1 MAIVQTVDFSDFV
14 RAFEAY
20 NRADQYSRQG
30 LRVIF
35 DYLENL
41 SDECNDNGNI
51 ELDVIGICCDYTEAS
66 WQDIA
71 KDYSIDLTS
80 YEDDDYT
87 GKLDAVLDYLN
98 DNTQVLGETDE
109 GIVYQVF

>member
-35 DYLENL
+35 DYLEEL
-41 SDECNDNGNI
+41 SDDMGEPV
-51 ELDVIGICCDYTEAS
+51 EMDVIGICCDYAETP

-71 KDYSIDLTS
+71 RDYSIDLTS

-87 GKLDAVLDYLN
+87 GKLEAVLDYLN

>member
-14 RAFEAY
+14 RTFEAY

-30 LRVIF
+30 LRIIF
-35 DYLENL
+35 DYLEEY
-41 SDECNDNGNI
+41 SDDMGEPL
-51 ELDVIGICCDYTEAS
+51 ELDVICICCDYTESS

-71 KDYSIDLTS
+71 RDYSIDLTS
-80 YEDDDYT
+80 YADDDYT
-87 GKLDAVLDYLN
+87 GKLEAVLDYLN
-98 DNTQVLGETDE
+98 DNTQVLGETNE